1 MATYSRFED
10 LEIWQKSRTLCQ
22 WVNTVVETTPLKS
35 NFRLKDQIEGSSGST
50 MDNIAEGFERS
61 GNKEFIYFLF
71 VAKGSAGEV
80 RSQLYR
86 LLDNK
91 YIAQEEFE
99 EKRLFLENLSQQI
112 NRFIN
117 YLKKSD
123 HKGWHFKEEQ
133 TEYGKEEPN
142 D

>member
-1 MATYSRFED
+1 MATYTRFED
-10 LEIWQKSRTLCQ
+10 LEIWQKARTLCQ
-22 WVNTVVETTPLKS
+22 WVQTIVETTPLKS
-35 NFRLKDQIEGSSGST
+35 NLRLKDQIQGSSGST

-91 YIAQEEFE
+91 YISKATFE
-99 EKRLFLENLSQQI
+99 EKRLFLEELSQQI

-117 YLKKSD
+117 YLKQSD
-123 HKGWHFKEEQ
+123 YKGWHFKEEQ
-133 TEYGKEEPN
+133 AEYEKDEPN

>member
-1 MATYSRFED
+1 
-10 LEIWQKSRTLCQ
+10 
-22 WVNTVVETTPLKS
+22 
-35 NFRLKDQIEGSSGST
+35 
-50 MDNIAEGFERS
+50 MDNIAKGFERS

-71 VAKGSAGEV
+71 VAKGSADEV

-91 YIAQEEFE
+91 YITKEFFE
-99 EKRLFLENLSQQI
+99 GKRLFLEELSPQI

-117 YLKKSD
+117 YLKQSD
-123 HKGWHFKEEQ
+123 YKGWYFKEEQ
-133 TEYGKEEPN
+133 AEYGKGEPN